1 MGIFNPGIVGTVGT
15 TSDAI
20 PVANSTGGRTLKAS
34 SATVNGNGTMSVPVS
49 GVGVPC
55 LTLTQGSTDIDSP
68 FINFVG
74 DINVVRASEMFVGP
88 TGGNGMLMGGYV
100 KCQVNSSDTFDE
112 TGTVRE
118 IYLPLCYEDCFE
130 EGTLVLTPSGPRPI
144 EDIKEGDE
152 VYSFNHDINEVRVN
166 IVKRAMHH
174 PKARGRIKINN
185 HPKGVSQYHHLWI
198 NDEYLSVTELKIG
211 DYFRNYRQEKVWV
224 FNLDW
229 DPSAAPTYNLQMEN
243 QRMANYFA
251 GLAGDE
257 GEYWLAHNK
266 CPFLFYYDETAVYP
280 WRCQGTFVTGRDCE
294 EKVGTD
300 RIRLKDLTSK
310 LYIWEIEPEVSKIW
324 DICQIAVAD
333 GYETKLKR
341 IDRRENCLELKKG
354 DRVPVEFEPYP
365 QGTTELYFQ
374 ATGFY
379 KEQPE

>member
-1 MGIFNPGIVGTVGT
+1 MGVNNPGIVGTVGT
-15 TSDAI
+15 TADAI

-34 SATVNGNGTMSVPVS
+34 TATVNGNGTMSVPVS

-74 DINVVRASEMFVGP
+74 DINVVRASEQFVGP

-152 VYSFNHDINEVRVN
+152 VYSFNHDIKEVRVN

-174 PKARGRIKINN
+174 PNARGRIKINN

-229 DPSAAPTYNLQMEN
+229 DPSAAPTHNLQMEN

-257 GEYWLAHNK
+257 SDYWLAHNK
-266 CPFLFYYDETAVYP
+266 CPFLFYYDEGAVYP
-280 WRCQGTFVTGRDCE
+280 WRCQGTLITGRDSE
-294 EKVGTD
+294 EKRGTD
-300 RIRLKDLTSK
+300 RIELKNFTNV
-310 LYIWEIEPEVSKIW
+310 LYIHEIEPEVSYLEDPKL
-324 DICQIAVAD
+324 IARVD
-333 GYETKLKR
+333 GYETELKR
-341 IDRRENCLELKKG
+341 VDSGPSQIVLKQGQKA
-354 DRVPVEFEPYP
+354 RLEFEQPP
-365 QGTTELYFQ
+365 EGAELYFEITGYYE
-374 ATGFY
+374 AT
-379 KEQPE
+379 E